1 MLYAL
6 EIIHSVT
13 GMSNTLLS
21 QCDVEQAN
29 IYICTLCQLDA
40 MNMITQ
46 VTEIII
52 NLEEKS
58 GLFPISC

>member
-6 EIIHSVT
+6 EVIHSVT

-21 QCDVEQAN
+21 QCDVEQGT
-29 IYICTLCQLDA
+29 IYICTLCQLDITS
-40 MNMITQ
+40 MIKQ

-52 NLEEKS
+52 NLEEKFS
-58 GLFPISC
+58 LFPISC